1 MREIKF
7 EFMTQDRD
15 RNIEKA
21 VLTIDELMDGDF
33 PYFEIDDLIAKRQ
46 FTGLLDKNG
55 VEIYEGDIVRWGM
68 DGQECWIRYAVV
80 ELFPCL
86 QFKIIYYVE
95 EKTNAKKPT
104 DNHIFGYSNF
114 IYKQTDKYLKVIG
127 NIYENP
133 ELLD

>member
-1 MREIKF
+1 MILKPSFLYDNGIKYTV
-7 EFMTQDRD
+7 TQESEYLWET
-15 RNIEKA
+15 EKYA
-21 VLTIDELMDGDF
+21 SGFKWL
-33 PYFEIDDLIAKRQ
+33 Q
-46 FTGLLDKNG
+46 FTGLSDKQG
-55 VEIYEGDIVRWGM
+55 IEIYEGDVVRWGM

-104 DNHIFGYSNF
+104 DNYIFGYSNF
-114 IYKQTDKYLKVIG
+114 IYKQTDKYLEVIG

-133 ELLD
+133 HLLEVKE